1 MYRILVA
8 VDGSDRADR
17 AAQFA
22 VDLARRLQDA
32 ELHLVNVQDPVEES
46 QTHGLARDAIRQH
59 RETLAVATSTAAR
72 ALAARAGV
80 RCIFDWHF
88 GDPAQVLTDLASSTQ
103 CNLIVM
109 GTQGA
114 GAMQTL
120 MLGSVAQR
128 ALHLSSVP
136 ITLVK

>member
-8 VDGSDRADR
+8 VDGSERADR

-22 VDLARRLQDA
+22 IDLAGRVADA

-46 QTHGLARDAIRQH
+46 QTHGLARDAIQKH
-59 RETLAVATSTAAR
+59 RETLALATGAA
-72 ALAARAGV
+72 ASAMAARAGV
-80 RCIFDWHF
+80 RCTFVWHF
-88 GDPAQVLTDLASSTQ
+88 GEPARVICDVANSAP
-103 CNLIVM
+103 CNLISM

-114 GAMQTL
+114 GAVQSL
-120 MLGSVAQR
+120 ILGSVAQK
-128 ALHLSSVP
+128 ALQLSTVP